1 MLLQTHSLRQK
12 SAKQNRAATL
22 PNIVVSGQDC
32 TPISIPA
39 AQAGTT
45 AGLILV
51 LTALPLF
58 CHRCSVKVVDTTGE
72 QVREAQV
79 ALVAPS
85 PLCILNTVVSGGS
98 SVNLFGSSSRTVAFG
113 NINIL

>member
-22 PNIVVSGQDC
+22 PNVAVSEQDC
-32 TPISIPA
+32 TPINIPA

-45 AGLILV
+45 AGLIPV
-51 LTALPLF
+51 LMALPLL
-58 CHRCSVKVVDTTGE
+58 CHRCSLKVVDAMGE
-72 QVREAQV
+72 QVREAQL

-85 PLCILNTVVSGGS
+85 PLYVLNPVVSGGS
-98 SVNLFGSSSRTVAFG
+98 SVRLFGSSSRFVAFWEH
-113 NINIL
+113 

>member
-12 SAKQNRAATL
+12 SANQNRAATL
-22 PNIVVSGQDC
+22 PNIAVSGQDC
-32 TPISIPA
+32 TPINIPA

-45 AGLILV
+45 AGLIPV
-51 LTALPLF
+51 LTALLLF
-58 CHRCSVKVVDTTGE
+58 CRWYSVKVVDTMGE
-72 QVREAQV
+72 QVREAQL

-85 PLCILNTVVSGGS
+85 LYVLNTVVSGGS
-98 SVNLFGSSSRTVAFG
+98 SVSLFGSSSRFVAFG